1 MFFHRDLF
9 ERVSKNLSERLIK
22 NENFIKVLILDLKVL
37 LQRIVDFFIKLNK
50 KQKIALIAAGVL
62 ITALLVFLL
71 LYPFKEKDYAQGGY
85 GVLFER
91 LDSSDN
97 ALILQHLQQNQIP
110 YKILKD
116 DTILI
121 PKDKVY
127 EERITLA
134 SQGIPK
140 TSKVG
145 FEIFDTKDFGATDFD
160 QNIKL
165 IRAIEGELSRTI
177 ESLNPILKANVH
189 IAIPKDSVFVA
200 KEVPP
205 SASVML
211 KLKPDMKLSPTQIL
225 GIKNLI
231 AAAVPKLTTE
241 NVKIVNENGESIG
254 EGDILE
260 NSKELALEQLR
271 YKQNFENILENKI
284 VNILAPI
291 VGGKN
296 KVVARVNAEFDFSQK
311 KSTKETFDPN
321 NVVRSEQ
328 NLEEKKEGAPKKQ
341 VGGVPGVV
349 SNIGPV
355 QGLKDNKEPEK
366 YEKSQNTTNYEVGKT
381 ISEIKGEFGTLVRLN
396 AAVVVDGKYKIALKD
411 GANTLEYE
419 PLSDESL
426 KKINALVKQAIGYN
440 QNRGDDVAV
449 SNFEFNPMAPMLDNA
464 TLSEKIMHKTQK
476 VLGSFTPLIK
486 YILVFI
492 VLFIFYKKV
501 IVPFS
506 ERMLEVVP
514 DEDKEVKSM
523 FEEMDEEEDE
533 LNKLGDLRKK
543 VEDQLGLNATFSEEE
558 VRYEIVLE
566 KIRGTLKERPDEI
579 AMLFKLLIKDEI
591 SSDSAKG

>member
-1 MFFHRDLF
+1 M
-9 ERVSKNLSERLIK
+9 
-22 NENFIKVLILDLKVL
+22 DLKVL

-449 SNFEFNPMAPMLDNA
+449 SNFEFNPIAPMLDNA

-543 VEDQLGLNATFSEEE
+543 VEDQLGLNASFSEEE

>member
-1 MFFHRDLF
+1 M
-9 ERVSKNLSERLIK
+9 
-22 NENFIKVLILDLKVL
+22 DLKVL

-449 SNFEFNPMAPMLDNA
+449 SNFEFNPMAPMIDNA

-476 VLGSFTPLIK
+476 ILGSFTPLIK

-558 VRYEIVLE
+558 VRYEIILE

-579 AMLFKLLIKDEI
+579 ATLFKILIKDEI

>member
-1 MFFHRDLF
+1 M
-9 ERVSKNLSERLIK
+9 
-22 NENFIKVLILDLKVL
+22 DLKVL

-449 SNFEFNPMAPMLDNA
+449 SNFEFNPTAPMLDNA

-591 SSDSAKG
+591 SSDSVKG

>member
-1 MFFHRDLF
+1 M
-9 ERVSKNLSERLIK
+9 
-22 NENFIKVLILDLKVL
+22 DLKVL

-328 NLEEKKEGAPKKQ
+328 NLEEKKEGASKKQ

-426 KKINALVKQAIGYN
+426 QKINALVKQAIGYN

-449 SNFEFNPMAPMLDNA
+449 SNFEFNPTAPMLDNA

-523 FEEMDEEEDE
+523 FEEIDEEEDE

>member
-1 MFFHRDLF
+1 M
-9 ERVSKNLSERLIK
+9 
-22 NENFIKVLILDLKVL
+22 DLKVL

-110 YKILKD
+110 YKVSRD

-591 SSDSAKG
+591 SSDSTKG

>member
-1 MFFHRDLF
+1 M
-9 ERVSKNLSERLIK
+9 
-22 NENFIKVLILDLKVL
+22 DLKVL

-328 NLEEKKEGAPKKQ
+328 NLEEKKEGTPKKQ

-449 SNFEFNPMAPMLDNA
+449 SNFEFNPMAPMIDNA

-486 YILVFI
+486 YVLVFI

-543 VEDQLGLNATFSEEE
+543 VEDQLGLNASFSEEE

>member
-1 MFFHRDLF
+1 M
-9 ERVSKNLSERLIK
+9 
-22 NENFIKVLILDLKVL
+22 DLKVL

-328 NLEEKKEGAPKKQ
+328 NLEEKKEGASKKQ

-591 SSDSAKG
+591 SSDSTKG

>member
-1 MFFHRDLF
+1 M
-9 ERVSKNLSERLIK
+9 
-22 NENFIKVLILDLKVL
+22 DLKVL

-396 AAVVVDGKYKIALKD
+396 AAVVVDGKYKIVLKD

-426 KKINALVKQAIGYN
+426 QKINALVKQAIGYN

-449 SNFEFNPMAPMLDNA
+449 SNFEFNPTAPMIDNA

>member
-1 MFFHRDLF
+1 M
-9 ERVSKNLSERLIK
+9 
-22 NENFIKVLILDLKVL
+22 DLKVL

-591 SSDSAKG
+591 SSDSTKD

>member
-1 MFFHRDLF
+1 M
-9 ERVSKNLSERLIK
+9 
-22 NENFIKVLILDLKVL
+22 DLKVL

-328 NLEEKKEGAPKKQ
+328 NLEEKKEGASKKQ

-449 SNFEFNPMAPMLDNA
+449 SNFEFNPTAPMLDNA

-486 YILVFI
+486 YVLVFI

-591 SSDSAKG
+591 SSDSTKG

>member
-1 MFFHRDLF
+1 M
-9 ERVSKNLSERLIK
+9 
-22 NENFIKVLILDLKVL
+22 DLKVL
-37 LQRIVDFFIKLNK
+37 LQRIVDSFIKLNK

>member
-1 MFFHRDLF
+1 M
-9 ERVSKNLSERLIK
+9 
-22 NENFIKVLILDLKVL
+22 DLKVL

-71 LYPFKEKDYAQGGY
+71 LYPFKEKDYTQGGY

-231 AAAVPKLTTE
+231 AAAVPKLTIE

-355 QGLKDNKEPEK
+355 QGLKDNKEQEK

-411 GANTLEYE
+411 GVNTLEYE

-464 TLSEKIMHKTQK
+464 TLSEKIMRKTQK

-558 VRYEIVLE
+558 VRYEIILE

>member
-1 MFFHRDLF
+1 M
-9 ERVSKNLSERLIK
+9 
-22 NENFIKVLILDLKVL
+22 DLKVL

-426 KKINALVKQAIGYN
+426 QKINALVKQAIGYN

>member
-1 MFFHRDLF
+1 M
-9 ERVSKNLSERLIK
+9 
-22 NENFIKVLILDLKVL
+22 DLKVL
-37 LQRIVDFFIKLNK
+37 LQRVVDFFIKLNK

-110 YKILKD
+110 YKVLKD

-231 AAAVPKLTTE
+231 AAAVPKLTIE

-328 NLEEKKEGAPKKQ
+328 NLEEKKEGTPKKQ
-341 VGGVPGVV
+341 IGGVPGVV

-396 AAVVVDGKYKIALKD
+396 AAVVVDGRYKIALKD
-411 GANTLEYE
+411 GANALEYE

-449 SNFEFNPMAPMLDNA
+449 SNFEFNPMAPMIDNA

-476 VLGSFTPLIK
+476 ILGSFTPLIK

-558 VRYEIVLE
+558 VRYEIILE

-579 AMLFKLLIKDEI
+579 ATLFKLLIKDEI

>member
-1 MFFHRDLF
+1 M
-9 ERVSKNLSERLIK
+9 
-22 NENFIKVLILDLKVL
+22 DLKVL
-37 LQRIVDFFIKLNK
+37 LQRVVDFFIKLNK

-231 AAAVPKLTTE
+231 AAAVPKLTIE

-341 VGGVPGVV
+341 IGGVPGVV

-396 AAVVVDGKYKIALKD
+396 AAVVVDGKYKIAFKD
-411 GANTLEYE
+411 GANALEYE

-449 SNFEFNPMAPMLDNA
+449 SNFEFNPMAPMIDNA

-476 VLGSFTPLIK
+476 ILGSFTPLIK

-543 VEDQLGLNATFSEEE
+543 VEDQLGLNASFSEEE
-558 VRYEIVLE
+558 VRYEIILE

-579 AMLFKLLIKDEI
+579 ATLFKLLIKDEI

>member
-1 MFFHRDLF
+1 M
-9 ERVSKNLSERLIK
+9 
-22 NENFIKVLILDLKVL
+22 DLKVL

-328 NLEEKKEGAPKKQ
+328 NLEEKKEGTSKKQ

-449 SNFEFNPMAPMLDNA
+449 SNFEFNPTAPMLDNA

-558 VRYEIVLE
+558 VRYEIVLD

-591 SSDSAKG
+591 SSDSTKG

>member
-1 MFFHRDLF
+1 M
-9 ERVSKNLSERLIK
+9 
-22 NENFIKVLILDLKVL
+22 DLKVL

-396 AAVVVDGKYKIALKD
+396 AAVVVDGKYKIVFKD

-449 SNFEFNPMAPMLDNA
+449 SNFEFNPMAPMIDNA

>member
-1 MFFHRDLF
+1 M
-9 ERVSKNLSERLIK
+9 
-22 NENFIKVLILDLKVL
+22 DLKVL

-110 YKILKD
+110 YKVSKD

-231 AAAVPKLTTE
+231 AAAVPKLTIE

-411 GANTLEYE
+411 GANALEYE

-449 SNFEFNPMAPMLDNA
+449 SNFEFNPMAPMIDNA

-476 VLGSFTPLIK
+476 ILGSFTPLIK

-543 VEDQLGLNATFSEEE
+543 VEDQLGLNASFSEEE
-558 VRYEIVLE
+558 VRYEIILE

-579 AMLFKLLIKDEI
+579 ATLFKLLIKDEI

>member
-1 MFFHRDLF
+1 M
-9 ERVSKNLSERLIK
+9 
-22 NENFIKVLILDLKVL
+22 DLKVL

-396 AAVVVDGKYKIALKD
+396 AAVVVDGKYKIVLKD

-449 SNFEFNPMAPMLDNA
+449 SNFEFNPTAPMLDNA

-566 KIRGTLKERPDEI
+566 KIKGTLKERPDEI

>member
-1 MFFHRDLF
+1 M
-9 ERVSKNLSERLIK
+9 
-22 NENFIKVLILDLKVL
+22 DLKVL

-62 ITALLVFLL
+62 ITGLLVFLL

-127 EERITLA
+127 EERIALA

-328 NLEEKKEGAPKKQ
+328 NLEEKKEGASKKQ

-449 SNFEFNPMAPMLDNA
+449 SNFEFNPTAPMLDNA

>member
-1 MFFHRDLF
+1 M
-9 ERVSKNLSERLIK
+9 
-22 NENFIKVLILDLKVL
+22 DLKVL

-165 IRAIEGELSRTI
+165 VRAIEGELSRTI

-355 QGLKDNKEPEK
+355 QGLKDNKESEK

>member
-1 MFFHRDLF
+1 M
-9 ERVSKNLSERLIK
+9 
-22 NENFIKVLILDLKVL
+22 DLKVL

-71 LYPFKEKDYAQGGY
+71 LYPFKEKDYVQGGY

-449 SNFEFNPMAPMLDNA
+449 SNFEFNPTAPMLDNA

-476 VLGSFTPLIK
+476 ILGSFTPLIK

>member
-1 MFFHRDLF
+1 M
-9 ERVSKNLSERLIK
+9 
-22 NENFIKVLILDLKVL
+22 DLKVL

-396 AAVVVDGKYKIALKD
+396 AAVVVDGKYKIVLKD

-449 SNFEFNPMAPMLDNA
+449 SNFEFNPMAPMIDNA

-591 SSDSAKG
+591 SSDSTKG

>member
-1 MFFHRDLF
+1 M
-9 ERVSKNLSERLIK
+9 
-22 NENFIKVLILDLKVL
+22 DLKVL

-231 AAAVPKLTTE
+231 AAAVPKLTIE

-411 GANTLEYE
+411 GANALEYE

-449 SNFEFNPMAPMLDNA
+449 SNFEFNPMAPMIDNA
-464 TLSEKIMHKTQK
+464 TLSEKIVHKTQK
-476 VLGSFTPLIK
+476 ILGSFTPLIK

-558 VRYEIVLE
+558 VRYEIILE

-579 AMLFKLLIKDEI
+579 ATLFKLLIKDEI

>member
-1 MFFHRDLF
+1 M
-9 ERVSKNLSERLIK
+9 
-22 NENFIKVLILDLKVL
+22 DLKVL
-37 LQRIVDFFIKLNK
+37 LQRIVDFFIKINK

>member
-1 MFFHRDLF
+1 M
-9 ERVSKNLSERLIK
+9 
-22 NENFIKVLILDLKVL
+22 DLKVL

-110 YKILKD
+110 YKVLKD
-116 DTILI
+116 DTILV

-145 FEIFDTKDFGATDFD
+145 FEIFDAKDFGATDFD

-231 AAAVPKLTTE
+231 AAAVPKLTIE

-328 NLEEKKEGAPKKQ
+328 NLEEKKEGTPKKQ

-355 QGLKDNKEPEK
+355 QGLKDNKEQEK

-411 GANTLEYE
+411 GANALEYE

-449 SNFEFNPMAPMLDNA
+449 SNFEFNPMAPMIDNA

-476 VLGSFTPLIK
+476 ILGSFTPLIK

-543 VEDQLGLNATFSEEE
+543 VEDQLGLNASFSEEE
-558 VRYEIVLE
+558 VRYEIILE

-579 AMLFKLLIKDEI
+579 ATLFKLLIKDEI

>member
-1 MFFHRDLF
+1 M
-9 ERVSKNLSERLIK
+9 
-22 NENFIKVLILDLKVL
+22 DLKVL

-449 SNFEFNPMAPMLDNA
+449 SNFEFNPMAPVIDNA

-476 VLGSFTPLIK
+476 ILGSFTPLIK

-558 VRYEIVLE
+558 VRYEIILE

>member
-1 MFFHRDLF
+1 M
-9 ERVSKNLSERLIK
+9 
-22 NENFIKVLILDLKVL
+22 DLKVL

-110 YKILKD
+110 YKVLKD
-116 DTILI
+116 DTILV

-231 AAAVPKLTTE
+231 AAAVPKLTIE

-328 NLEEKKEGAPKKQ
+328 NLEEKKEGASKKQ

-411 GANTLEYE
+411 GANALEYE

-449 SNFEFNPMAPMLDNA
+449 SNFEFNPMAPMIDNA

-476 VLGSFTPLIK
+476 ILGSFTPLIK
-486 YILVFI
+486 YVLVFI

-543 VEDQLGLNATFSEEE
+543 VEDQLGLNASFSEEE
-558 VRYEIVLE
+558 VRYEIILE

-579 AMLFKLLIKDEI
+579 ATLFKLLIKDEI

>member
-1 MFFHRDLF
+1 M
-9 ERVSKNLSERLIK
+9 
-22 NENFIKVLILDLKVL
+22 DLKVL

-396 AAVVVDGKYKIALKD
+396 AAVVVDGKYKIVLKD
-411 GANTLEYE
+411 GVNTLEYE

-426 KKINALVKQAIGYN
+426 QKINALVKQAIGYN

-464 TLSEKIMHKTQK
+464 TLSEKIIHKTQK

-579 AMLFKLLIKDEI
+579 AMLFKLLIKDEV

>member
-1 MFFHRDLF
+1 M
-9 ERVSKNLSERLIK
+9 
-22 NENFIKVLILDLKVL
+22 DLKIL

-71 LYPFKEKDYAQGGY
+71 LYPFKEKDYTQGGY

-426 KKINALVKQAIGYN
+426 QKINALVKQAIGYN

-476 VLGSFTPLIK
+476 ILGSFTPLIK

-558 VRYEIVLE
+558 VRYEIILE

>member
-1 MFFHRDLF
+1 M
-9 ERVSKNLSERLIK
+9 
-22 NENFIKVLILDLKVL
+22 DLKVL

-71 LYPFKEKDYAQGGY
+71 LYPFKEKDYVQGGY

-328 NLEEKKEGAPKKQ
+328 NLEEKKEGASKKQ

-449 SNFEFNPMAPMLDNA
+449 SNFEFNPTAPMLDNA

-476 VLGSFTPLIK
+476 ILGSFTPLIK

-591 SSDSAKG
+591 SSDSMKG

>member
-1 MFFHRDLF
+1 M
-9 ERVSKNLSERLIK
+9 
-22 NENFIKVLILDLKVL
+22 DLKVL

-328 NLEEKKEGAPKKQ
+328 NLEEKKEGASKKQ

-449 SNFEFNPMAPMLDNA
+449 SNFEFNPTAPMLDNA

-476 VLGSFTPLIK
+476 ILGSFTPLIK

-558 VRYEIVLE
+558 VRYEIVLD

-591 SSDSAKG
+591 SSDSTKG

>member
-1 MFFHRDLF
+1 M
-9 ERVSKNLSERLIK
+9 
-22 NENFIKVLILDLKVL
+22 DLKVL

-486 YILVFI
+486 YILAFI

>member
-1 MFFHRDLF
+1 M
-9 ERVSKNLSERLIK
+9 
-22 NENFIKVLILDLKVL
+22 DLKVL

-566 KIRGTLKERPDEI
+566 KIRGTLKEHPDEI

>member
-1 MFFHRDLF
+1 M
-9 ERVSKNLSERLIK
+9 
-22 NENFIKVLILDLKVL
+22 ILDLKVL

-110 YKILKD
+110 YKVSKD

-121 PKDKVY
+121 PRDKVY

-231 AAAVPKLTTE
+231 AAAVPKLTIE

-328 NLEEKKEGAPKKQ
+328 NLEEKKEGASKKQ

-411 GANTLEYE
+411 GANALEYE

-426 KKINALVKQAIGYN
+426 QKINALVKQAIGYN

-449 SNFEFNPMAPMLDNA
+449 SNFEFNPMAPMIDNA

-476 VLGSFTPLIK
+476 ILGSFTPLIK
-486 YILVFI
+486 YVLVFI

-543 VEDQLGLNATFSEEE
+543 VEDQLGLNASFSEEE
-558 VRYEIVLE
+558 VRYEIILE

>member
-1 MFFHRDLF
+1 M
-9 ERVSKNLSERLIK
+9 
-22 NENFIKVLILDLKVL
+22 LDLKVL

-396 AAVVVDGKYKIALKD
+396 AAVVVDGKYKIVLKD

>member
-1 MFFHRDLF
+1 M
-9 ERVSKNLSERLIK
+9 
-22 NENFIKVLILDLKVL
+22 DLKVL

-177 ESLNPILKANVH
+177 ENLNPILKANVH

-328 NLEEKKEGAPKKQ
+328 NLEEKKEGTPKKQ

-355 QGLKDNKEPEK
+355 QGLKDDKEQEK

-476 VLGSFTPLIK
+476 ILGSFTPLIK

>member
-1 MFFHRDLF
+1 M
-9 ERVSKNLSERLIK
+9 
-22 NENFIKVLILDLKVL
+22 DLKVL
-37 LQRIVDFFIKLNK
+37 LQRTVDFFIKLNK
-50 KQKIALIAAGVL
+50 KQKIALIAVGVL

-486 YILVFI
+486 YVLVFV

>member
-1 MFFHRDLF
+1 M
-9 ERVSKNLSERLIK
+9 
-22 NENFIKVLILDLKVL
+22 DLKVL

-328 NLEEKKEGAPKKQ
+328 NLEEKKEGASKKQ

-449 SNFEFNPMAPMLDNA
+449 SNFEFNPTAPMIDNA

-476 VLGSFTPLIK
+476 ILGSFTPLIK

-579 AMLFKLLIKDEI
+579 AMLFKLLIKDEV
-591 SSDSAKG
+591 SSDSTKG